1 MTATAP
7 LGSMPPTPMPESDL
21 PTRQPER
28 IDPLVDVSGLAKRFG
43 RLEVLRGVD
52 VRFRRG
58 HVTAVIGPNGSGKT
72 TLIKSVLG
80 LVRPDAGQVVF
91 DGAAVQPGD
100 VAYRSRVGYMPQRA
114 AFPENLTGREVLDML
129 RDLRAGGTT
138 DLDETLIRTL
148 ALESELDKPLRTL
161 SGGNRQKVNAAI
173 AFLFRPDLIVL
184 DEPTAGLDPVAS
196 GALKDAIHSAK
207 ARGVTFVLTSHIVSE
222 LEELADDIVFLL
234 DGRIL
239 FSGTTDDLKREAGED
254 RLERAIA
261 HLMTAPR

>member
-1 MTATAP
+1 
-7 LGSMPPTPMPESDL
+7 MPNAL
-21 PTRQPER
+21 PVSPQLER
-28 IDPLVDVSGLAKRFG
+28 VDPLVDVIGLAKSFG

-52 VRFRRG
+52 LRFRRG
-58 HVTAVIGPNGSGKT
+58 RVTAVVGPNGSGKT

-80 LVRPDAGQVVF
+80 LVRPDAGQIVF

-129 RDLRAGGTT
+129 RDLRAPSQGSA
-138 DLDETLIRTL
+138 DLDESLISTLS
-148 ALESELDKPLRTL
+148 LEPELDKPFRTL
-161 SGGNRQKVNAAI
+161 SGGNRQKINAAI

-196 GALKDAIHSAK
+196 GALKDKIHAEQ

-234 DGRIL
+234 DGHVL
-239 FSGTTDDLKREAGED
+239 FSGTTDDLKR
-254 RLERAIA
+254 
-261 HLMTAPR
+261 

>member
-1 MTATAP
+1 MSP
-7 LGSMPPTPMPESDL
+7 QL
-21 PTRQPER
+21 ER
-28 IDPLVDVSGLAKRFG
+28 VDPLVDVIGLAKSFG

-52 VRFRRG
+52 LRFRRG
-58 HVTAVIGPNGSGKT
+58 RVTAVIGPNGSGKT

-80 LVRPDAGQVVF
+80 LVRPDAGQIVF
-91 DGAAVQPGD
+91 DGAPVQPGD

-114 AFPENLTGREVLDML
+114 AFPENLTGREVLAML
-129 RDLRAGGTT
+129 RDLRAPSQGSA
-138 DLDETLIRTL
+138 DLDESLISAL
-148 ALESELDKPLRTL
+148 ALEPELDKPFRTL
-161 SGGNRQKVNAAI
+161 SGGNRQKINAAV
-173 AFLFRPDLIVL
+173 AFLFRPDLVVL

-196 GALKDAIHSAK
+196 GVLKDKIHAEQ

-234 DGRIL
+234 NGHIL
-239 FSGTTDDLKREAGED
+239 FSGTTEDLKRETEHD

>member
-1 MTATAP
+1 
-7 LGSMPPTPMPESDL
+7 MPDSSLASPQL
-21 PTRQPER
+21 ER
-28 IDPLVDVSGLAKRFG
+28 VDPLVDVIGLAKSFG

-52 VRFRRG
+52 LRFRRG
-58 HVTAVIGPNGSGKT
+58 RVTAVIGPNGSGKT

-80 LVRPDAGQVVF
+80 LVRPDAGQIVF
-91 DGAAVQPGD
+91 DGTPVQPGD

-114 AFPENLTGREVLDML
+114 AFPENLTGREVLAML
-129 RDLRAGGTT
+129 RDLRAG
-138 DLDETLIRTL
+138 DDRQLDETLLQTL
-148 ALESELDKPLRTL
+148 VIEPELDKPFRTL
-161 SGGNRQKVNAAI
+161 SGGNRQKINAAV

-196 GALKDAIHSAK
+196 GALKDKIHAEK
-207 ARGVTFVLTSHIVSE
+207 ARGATFALTSHIVSE

-234 DGRIL
+234 NGHIL

-261 HLMTAPR
+261 HLMTAPRS